1 VVEGVLSAFVDIG
14 IAAASFVAQVAVS
27 VLSASIRPW
36 RYVLSPRF
44 RATFNAQ
51 FEHRSPVARW
61 FALVWGSIALI
72 TSLVIV
78 VGIIWLVLIWRQP
91 THDTHRR
98 VSAAREA
105 ADTLIRHF
113 KDDRKDK

>member
-1 VVEGVLSAFVDIG
+1 VVEGVLSAFVEIG
-14 IAAASFVAQVAVS
+14 IAVASFVAQVALS

-61 FALVWGSIALI
+61 FALVWGSIALV

-78 VGIIWLVLIWRQP
+78 VALVWLVLTSRQP
-91 THDTHRR
+91 THDTHRS
-98 VSAAREA
+98 VSAARDA
-105 ADTLIRHF
+105 VDTLIRHF
-113 KDDRKDK
+113 KYDRKDK